1 MKILSNNLNNRDIK
15 LNFANLFMYKTR
27 LYAFIKKISPIL
39 WYTRPM
45 TKFMIHLFKNKKLI
59 GLEIGVEYGLNA
71 KTMLTLLP
79 IEKLYMVDPYINN
92 DQMYRETRKYLAK
105 YDDKTIF
112 IRKTSENAANEIPDK
127 LDFVYLDGAHTY
139 EAVKKD
145 IELIYN
151 KIKKGGILGGHDF
164 WANEIGVCKAV
175 LEFVEYNNLTI
186 NGKLTDWWIVKE

>member
-1 MKILSNNLNNRDIK
+1 
-15 LNFANLFMYKTR
+15 
-27 LYAFIKKISPIL
+27 
-39 WYTRPM
+39 
-45 TKFMIHLFKNKKLI
+45 MIHLFKNKKLI